1 MRHFFPLRWIAS
13 AGRQRACF
21 FFLTKRSKS
30 QGLELLSD
38 KIVKALFRQH
48 KHPMKDRAKRAALG
62 CGL

>member
-1 MRHFFPLRWIAS
+1 MRHFFPLCWIAS
-13 AGRQRACF
+13 AGRRRAIF

-30 QGLELLSD
+30 QGLELMSD

-48 KHPMKDRAKRAALG
+48 KRPIKDRAKRAALG

>member
-1 MRHFFPLRWIAS
+1 MRHFFPLRWLTS
-13 AGRQRACF
+13 AGRRRAIF

-38 KIVKALFRQH
+38 KFVKALFRQH
-48 KHPMKDRAKRAALG
+48 KHPMKDRAKRVALG